1 MRMLTPPNR
10 QRGAVLFVSLMIL
23 VLLTLLG
30 LASMQVTTLQ
40 ERMSGNYR
48 TLNLAFQN
56 SESRIR
62 VQEAAIKQTTDNGVV
77 YYNANPAEFDDNC
90 INSDPDAWAQT
101 VATRTQFTKRV
112 DKCFNWSSRKWGSKV
127 NEETG
132 NIYQVQAADFDRA
145 VDESSIVVL
154 ETYYI
159 P

>member
-1 MRMLTPPNR
+1 MRMLTPPAR

-62 VQEAAIKQTTDNGVV
+62 VQEGTIKQTTDSGAV
-77 YYNANPAEFDDNC
+77 YYNANTAEFDDNC
-90 INSDPDAWAQT
+90 LISDPDAWAQT
-101 VATRTQFTKRV
+101 VSTRTQFTKRV